1 MKTIKD
7 LIKNFTDE
15 AKKQGILLWY
25 SNEYGVDTDICDWMP
40 NAKVVNGDISENA
53 ITMLQKATTEKEML
67 ETALKLPLSQ
77 AIERMTAELKNGYF
91 SKNLKW
97 LVIYLTDTNS
107 EGVPLKLL
115 CHLRGGRL
123 RLYVNE
129 VDPDDTWHVDG
140 DDEVGFLSNDSKTL
154 ENGHLNTSETLSH
167 TPSSTE
173 HDTHIQEAITLL
185 KAEGFKITREEKI
198 IKEY

>member
-1 MKTIKD
+1 MKTIKS

-15 AKKQGILLWY
+15 AKKQKIPLWY
-25 SNEYGVDTDICDWMP
+25 SNNYGVDTDIFDWMP
-40 NAKVVNGDISENA
+40 NAKIVEGTQNGN
-53 ITMLQKATTEKEML
+53 ITMLEKNTTEKEML

-107 EGVPLKLL
+107 EGVPLKLICDL
-115 CHLRGGRL
+115 DVGEL
-123 RLYVNE
+123 RLCVHK
-129 VDPDDTWHVDG
+129 VRPDRTWAVDG
-140 DDEVGFLSNDSKTL
+140 DYEVGFLSNDSKTL
-154 ENGHLNTSETLSH
+154 DTLPSEQ
-167 TPSSTE
+167 
-173 HDTHIQEAITLL
+173 DTKIKDAIALL
-185 KAEGFKITREEKI
+185 KKEGYKITREETI